1 MPALAARDGMQFVNK
16 GSVPVNVKLE
26 DAPGG
31 TKALEMFN
39 KVDKDQTGQISHAQ
53 FVSCLLEEGVDL
65 KQCLPEFDAE
75 KYPTI
80 KKDEFMRTI
89 VEKLL
94 FNFQKCDDTNGKF
107 DNNLIPDGFY
117 LVGDI
122 TNQQKEWSK
131 AIIDKVR
138 AVTHIAPP
146 DSDGTI
152 LGEPITQD
160 GELCFDIH
168 SVNLCASVTKAQ
180 YVTTTEVYPDS
191 TVPGVT
197 GQQCDDAQVAV
208 VVGALDY
215 LIANELNQG

>member
-1 MPALAARDGMQFVNK
+1 MPALASRNGMQFENT
-16 GSVPVNVKLE
+16 GSVPINVKLE

-39 KVDKDQTGQISHAQ
+39 KVDKDQTGQVSHAQ
-53 FVSCLLEEGVDL
+53 FVSCLMEEGVDL

-75 KYPTI
+75 KHPTI

-94 FNFQKCDDTNGKF
+94 FKFQKCDDTNGKF
-107 DNNLIPDGFY
+107 DNDAIPDGFY
-117 LVGDI
+117 LVGDS
-122 TNQQKEWSK
+122 TNPQKEWSK

-138 AVTHIAPP
+138 TVTHITPP
-146 DSDGTI
+146 DSNGTI

-160 GELCFDIH
+160 GEFCCDIH
-168 SVNLCASVTKAQ
+168 AEKLCASVTKAQ
-180 YVTTTEVYPDS
+180 YNTTTEVYPDS

-197 GQQCDDAQVAV
+197 GQQCNDAQVAV
-208 VVGALDY
+208 VVAALDY